1 MASALPYVLMDTM
14 PRLTVDVDDSTL
26 WRDYKVKLA
35 RLGKTSQ
42 EVLLNFIRKW
52 TKEGKDE

>member
-1 MASALPYVLMDTM
+1 M
-14 PRLTVDVDDSTL
+14 PRLTVDVNDPDL